1 MVKSGE
7 NSLVDKEVHVPTF
20 KQNSTLS
27 IDQPGMRDSPGVH
40 HHTAGPHLVSR
51 TADGRRVAL
60 ARTSLPSSILPE
72 RKLPQIESGSS
83 QPDVDDSYIAYIAEK
98 RAGVQHLKMEYQK
111 LNGLAAAAFQ
121 RGTGRG
127 RSIYIPKSLNAD
139 QRYRNRESDFTRY
152 YKILKGQIGQ
162 ADEEDRQPS
171 QRAAERYQDHAGEE
185 DEYVLVDKQTA
196 NLDL

>member
-7 NSLVDKEVHVPTF
+7 NSLVDKEVRAPTF
-20 KQNSTLS
+20 KHDSSLST
-27 IDQPGMRDSPGVH
+27 DQPSMRDSPGVH
-40 HHTAGPHLVSR
+40 HQTAGPHLVSR

-60 ARTSLPSSILPE
+60 ARTSLLASILPE
-72 RKLPQIESGSS
+72 RKLPQIESSSS
-83 QPDVDDSYIAYIAEK
+83 QPNVDDSYIAEK
-98 RAGVQHLKMEYQK
+98 RAGIHHLKMEYQK

-121 RGTGRG
+121 RATGRG

-139 QRYRNRESDFTRY
+139 QRYRNRDSDFTRY
-152 YKILKGQIGQ
+152 YKILKEQIGQ

-171 QRAAERYQDHAGEE
+171 QRAAERYQDRAGEE
-185 DEYVLVDKQTA
+185 DEYVLVDEQTA